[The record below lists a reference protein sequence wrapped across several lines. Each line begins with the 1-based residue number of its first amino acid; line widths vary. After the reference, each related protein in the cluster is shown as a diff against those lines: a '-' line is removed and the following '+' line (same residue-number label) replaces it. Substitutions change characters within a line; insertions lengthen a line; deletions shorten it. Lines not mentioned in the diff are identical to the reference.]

1 MFDFA
6 ANTEVEALDTVPEN
20 FRVLYV
26 ASDSGF
32 KLNSE
37 DGATSAAVASITGL
51 AKSLTAARGDA
62 KKGKVDLSALSDYG
76 DTVELIAEGVTTKL
90 EELTKQIKDG
100 GKAKIDIEKIKAD
113 LAVAQAAENTRRD
126 AREQGLQN
134 QLYGM
139 LVTSEATTAITAHK
153 GVPEL
158 LMPFVKQQV
167 QVVEEDGKL
176 NAFVVD
182 KDNNQ
187 RYSGTT
193 GAPMTIS
200 ELVVEMKGNAQ
211 FGRVFESEAPSGP
224 GTPPAARRIA
234 PKPGTEMS
242 STDKIAAGLKAGA
255 ATRPGMG

>member
-20 FRVLYV
+20 FRVFYV

-62 KKGKVDLSALSDYG
+62 KKGKVDLSALSEYG
-76 DTVELIAEGVTTKL
+76 DTPDAIAEAVTTKMT
-90 EELTKQIKDG
+90 ELSDQIKTG
-100 GKAKIDIEKIKAD
+100 SKAKVDIDKIRAD
-113 LAVAQAAENTRRD
+113 LAGAHATDIQKREAVNTALRD
-126 AREQGLQN
+126 

-139 LVTSEATTAITAHK
+139 MVTTEATTAITSNK
-153 GVPEL
+153 GIPEL
-158 LMPFVKQQV
+158 LMPFVKSQV
-167 QVVEEDGKL
+167 QVIEEEGKL
-176 NAFVVD
+176 NAYVVD
-182 KDNNQ
+182 AQGDQ

-193 GAPMTIS
+193 GSPMTIG
-200 ELVVEMKGNAQ
+200 ELVVEMKSNKQ

-224 GTPPAARRIA
+224 GTPPSPRRIS
-234 PKPGTEMS
+234 PKLGTDMS
-242 STDKIAAGLKAGA
+242 STDKIAAGIRAGL
-255 ATRPGMG
+255 TTKPGHD